1 MSKVWLSAAKLFL
14 AATVLFGVVYT
25 LAVTGVAQFLFPHQA
40 NGSIIEVDGVNYG
53 SELVAQDF
61 HDDGHMWGRV
71 MNANA
76 TTFTDDEGNPVV
88 WYGPSNL
95 SPASDDF
102 AEVVDGRVDEIRL
115 AHPEKANEPIPSDL
129 VTCSG
134 SGFDPHISP
143 AAAEFQVDRLAKTTG
158 KSKQEIEAIIDAC
171 TEKPVLGVF
180 GDETVNVLKVNLMLD
195 NVLPVE

>member
-158 KSKQEIEAIIDAC
+158 KSKQEIEAIIDTC

>member
-25 LAVTGVAQFLFPHQA
+25 LAVTGVAQLLFPHQA

-158 KSKQEIEAIIDAC
+158 KSKQEIEAIIDTC

>member
-25 LAVTGVAQFLFPHQA
+25 LAVTGVAQLLFPHQA